1 MLRFLLIALVSICWG
16 IHLPGQIWVYKFPMT
31 RENLDKGMPAQSIDF
46 KDLRGKW
53 IKIKWSKDHK
63 EILPADSVWGYKN
76 AEGALVRIF
85 KGTHYHVD
93 EWDTPVVYIDYRKES
108 VILQSPRT
116 AIGKARLISSL
127 NPSVYKNYYFSKDIN
142 SPINPMT
149 KKCLKREFSDN
160 PAFLENLDKETN
172 L

>member
-1 MLRFLLIALVSICWG
+1 M
-16 IHLPGQIWVYKFPMT
+16 
-31 RENLDKGMPAQSIDF
+31 
-46 KDLRGKW
+46 
-53 IKIKWSKDHK
+53 
-63 EILPADSVWGYKN
+63 
-76 AEGALVRIF
+76 RIF

-93 EWDTPVVYIDYRKES
+93 EWDTPVVYIDYRKEF
-108 VILQSPRT
+108 VILQSPQT

-142 SPINPMT
+142 SPINPLT

-172 L
+172 LWKDVTFKNAKTNRYLVTEIYKKSK